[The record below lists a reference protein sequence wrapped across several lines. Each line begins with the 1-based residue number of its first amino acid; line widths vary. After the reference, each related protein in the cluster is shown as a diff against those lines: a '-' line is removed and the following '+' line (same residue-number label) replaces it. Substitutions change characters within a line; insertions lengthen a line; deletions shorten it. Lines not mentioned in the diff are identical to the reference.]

1 MKLKFFLSLGALV
14 LLAGCSSPYGEDGTQ
29 GGAADGSTYGSTYGS
44 DGNPYG
50 LAAPVARAAAITAAT
65 RPRLPIFTRTPNTA

>member
-29 GGAADGSTYGSTYGS
+29 GGAADGSTYGSTYGI
-44 DGNPYG
+44 PMVM
-50 LAAPVARAAAITAAT
+50 AAPVARAAAITAAT